1 MLQAHLTFDEAIAF
15 PSITIMARQRLSIIK
30 KQLFEQFAAV
40 PVL

>member
-1 MLQAHLTFDEAIAF
+1 MALS
-15 PSITIMARQRLSIIK
+15 SITIMARQRLSIIK